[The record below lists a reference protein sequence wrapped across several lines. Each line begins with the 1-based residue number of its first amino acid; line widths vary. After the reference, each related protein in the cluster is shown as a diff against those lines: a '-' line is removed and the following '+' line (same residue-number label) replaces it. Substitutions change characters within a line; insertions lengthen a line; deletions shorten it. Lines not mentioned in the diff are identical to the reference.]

1 MDATPNA
8 SLGMERILKTDINQI
23 NKSFIE
29 DLFAG
34 YHDKESGQFKQANFN
49 TNDKI
54 LLTPDI
60 YPFVKQKTNTTLGQL
75 LFNRYILERLSL
87 IQHLGY
93 WDKPLNSGN
102 LNNLNTAINNLVLTD
117 IIDTKVLG
125 EYVDSR
131 DRLGFW
137 CASFLAVSISP
148 KLILPMHDVNKR
160 KAELFH
166 SKANQLNS
174 SNPVEQIMTMNE
186 IEKELVGMVEKNLSE
201 DSGYDFYAS
210 GDANLEN
217 NYKTINITR
226 GAVYNPSTKKYDII
240 KNSLMEGVTQKDIPG
255 FSNSIVA
262 GAFPSAIGTAESGY
276 LAKQILALLQS
287 ESIDPN
293 PESDC
298 KTTST
303 IPFEI
308 TNRNKQY
315 VLFRNIVVKGKVVL
329 TTLLNIHEFV
339 GQTVQMF
346 SPQGCSQDKICAK
359 CAGKT
364 FYNLGVTQVGLLVT
378 QMTMKMLNLKLK
390 AKHDLSQSAGVIQ
403 EEHLFMHDNKHCVIE
418 NKILKNKTI
427 MKIFIP
433 RFFNETTGKED
444 VSSYH
449 IESTSATC
457 LGILPVKFYDNKNN
471 VIFSTMM
478 IIPTTMIFNIYNEVQ
493 QDIDNF
499 IITYEPNSEVCRLD
513 FQQSIIN
520 VEGFINQIFINSK
533 IPQIPYNIMA
543 LMSFRCLEI
552 NRLDLTA
559 PAIVYELLARRT
571 CRSGNSTFAKV
582 FSKNPQVDQMSY
594 TKLPVRKAVQESGI
608 LQGMLFEHMSG
619 AIQVGLA
626 QTLNGIKPTE
636 TPLEKIIKA

>member
-1 MDATPNA
+1 MDVTPNA

-34 YHDKESGQFKQANFN
+34 YHDRESGQFKQSNFN
-49 TNDKI
+49 PNDKI
-54 LLTPDI
+54 LLSPEI
-60 YPFVKQKTNTTLGQL
+60 YQYVKQKIMSTLGQL
-75 LFNRYILERLSL
+75 IFNRYILERLSL
-87 IQHLGY
+87 IQHIGY
-93 WDKPLNSGN
+93 WDQPLNSKN

-117 IIDTKVLG
+117 VIDTRALG

-160 KAELFH
+160 KTELFH

-174 SNPVEQIMTMNE
+174 SNPVEQIMTMND
-186 IEKELVGMVEKNLSE
+186 IEKELIGMVEKNLSE

-210 GDANLEN
+210 GDGNLPN
-217 NYKTINITR
+217 NYKTINVTR

-240 KNSLMEGVTQKDIPG
+240 KNSLMEGVSQKDIPG

-276 LAKQILALLQS
+276 LSKQILALLQS

-298 KTTST
+298 KTTAV

-308 TNRNKQY
+308 TNQNKQY

-329 TTLLNIHEFV
+329 TTLQNIHEFV
-339 GQTVQMF
+339 GQTVQMY
-346 SPQGCSQDKICAK
+346 SPQGCPQDQICAK

-364 FYNLGVTQVGLLVT
+364 FHNLGVTKVGLLVT

-390 AKHDLSQSAGVIQ
+390 SKHNLSQSAGIVP
-403 EEHLFMHDNKHCVIE
+403 EEYLFIHDNQHCVIE
-418 NKILKNKTI
+418 NKILKNKTT

-433 RFFNETTGKED
+433 RLMESLSSFVMETTS
-444 VSSYH
+444 VY
-449 IESTSATC
+449 C
-457 LGILPVKFYDNKNN
+457 LGVLPVKFYNNKDE
-471 VIFSTMM
+471 VIFSTMLS
-478 IIPTTMIFNIYNEVQ
+478 IPVPIDFNIYSPVQ
-493 QDIDNF
+493 QDAENY
-499 IITYEPNSEVCRLD
+499 IITYEPGSEICRLD
-513 FQQSIIN
+513 FQKSVNN
-520 VEGFINQIFINSK
+520 VEDFINQIFINSK
-533 IPQIPYNIMA
+533 IPQIPYNLMT
-543 LMSFRCLEI
+543 LMSFRCLSL
-552 NRLDLTA
+552 NNVDLTA
-559 PAIVYELLARRT
+559 PSIVYELLSRRM
-571 CRSGNSTFAKV
+571 CRSGNSSFAKI
-582 FSKNPQVDQMSY
+582 FSKNSQIDQMSY
-594 TKLPVRKAVQESGI
+594 SKLPVRKAVQESGI

-636 TPLEKIIKA
+636 TPLEQIIKA